1 MTISVVI
8 ATYNG
13 EKFIREQLDSVLA
26 QTLKPD
32 EIIVSDDFSTDR
44 TWEILEDYKL
54 KFPSLFHLYRNK
66 GKHGPH
72 NNFKYA
78 FQFVTCD
85 IVAPCDQ
92 DDIWM
97 PEKLERSVA
106 ALTEGVSL
114 VFCQEIVRYEKGTE
128 SIMLHTMP
136 LLYQCIFGKVIAG
149 HLIVCKR
156 EVLDVYKLNTEI
168 TFDMG
173 MVLYAAS
180 KQSGIGID
188 YIGCIWR
195 RHEHVVT
202 SAFSDHKILY
212 VEKISKWK
220 KLHQTLRMLRRG
232 VRSEVIAK
240 RMNSMHTIIKHFN
253 GGREELLLSQYMGMQ
268 TPMSI
273 LKACFGHMRIVQH
286 QDTFRKA
293 SLHTKIGM
301 SLYSFC
307 YPAIYWYDY
316 HIHDSL

>member
-1 MTISVVI
+1 MTVSVVI

-13 EKFIREQLDSVLA
+13 EKYIREQLDSVLA

-54 KFPSLFHLYRNK
+54 EFPSLFHLYRNK

-72 NNFKYA
+72 SNFKYA

-106 ALTEGVSL
+106 ALTDETSL
-114 VFCQEIVRYEKGTE
+114 VFCQEKIRHENGKE
-128 SIMLHTMP
+128 DIMLHTMP
-136 LLYQCIFGKVIAG
+136 LLYQCIFGEVIPG

-180 KQSGIGID
+180 KHSGVGID

-202 SAFSDHKILY
+202 SEFSNHKTLF
-212 VEKISKWK
+212 VDKISKWE
-220 KLHQTLRMLRRG
+220 KLHRRHCF
-232 VRSEVIAK
+232 K
-240 RMNSMHTIIKHFN
+240 RK
-253 GGREELLLSQYMGMQ
+253 
-268 TPMSI
+268 
-273 LKACFGHMRIVQH
+273 
-286 QDTFRKA
+286 
-293 SLHTKIGM
+293 
-301 SLYSFC
+301 
-307 YPAIYWYDY
+307 
-316 HIHDSL
+316 